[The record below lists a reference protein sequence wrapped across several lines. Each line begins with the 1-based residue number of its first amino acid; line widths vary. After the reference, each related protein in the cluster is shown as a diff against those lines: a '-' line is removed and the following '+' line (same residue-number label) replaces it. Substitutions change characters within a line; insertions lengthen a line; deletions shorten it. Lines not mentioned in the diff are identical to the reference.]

1 MLEAERRLCM
11 IVGFIDFARL
21 AVAVERELTRPRS
34 NPVASQQA
42 AIVASA

>member
-1 MLEAERRLCM
+1 MLEAERQFCM
-11 IVGFIDFARL
+11 IVGLSDLARL
-21 AVAVERELTRPRS
+21 GSRSRGLTRPQS